1 MDRVIIKNII
11 IVSLILGAIL
21 GVLAPIPYVGLFMLL
36 VALLLAAPIVVI
48 FLIMAGKCDL
58 TTTKDSIIT
67 GAIVGFSTN
76 ITFSIAYSL
85 LMVILSLGFH
95 YSSNF
100 FLTAMIINSPIWLI
114 GVFIIFIGV
123 LTATTNAFSA
133 FATYYII
140 NLIRDMYEKSH
151 PNNDNYKNM

>member
-1 MDRVIIKNII
+1 MNKEVIKNII

-21 GVLAPIPYVGLFMLL
+21 GLLAPVPYVGLIMLL
-36 VALLLAAPIVVI
+36 IALLFASPLVI
-48 FLIMAGKCDL
+48 LYLIMSGKFDL

-67 GAIVGFSTN
+67 GAIVGFSAN
-76 ITFSIAYSL
+76 ITFSIAYSII
-85 LMVILSLGFH
+85 MVILSLVFH

-100 FLTAMIINSPIWLI
+100 FLTAMIINSPIWLTLI
-114 GVFIIFIGV
+114 FIIFIGV

-151 PNNDNYKNM
+151 PNNNDKLM

>member
-1 MDRVIIKNII
+1 MDRDVIKNII
-11 IVSLILGAIL
+11 VVSLILGVFL
-21 GVLAPIPYVGLFMLL
+21 GILAPIPYVGLFMLIF
-36 VALLLAAPIVVI
+36 ALLLASPIVI
-48 FLIMAGKCDL
+48 LFLIMAGKCDL

-85 LMVILSLGFH
+85 IMVILSLGFH

-100 FLTAMIINSPIWLI
+100 FLTAMIINSPIWLT

-123 LTATTNAFSA
+123 LTATTNAFSG
-133 FATYYII
+133 FVTYYII
-140 NLIRDMYEKSH
+140 NLIRDVYEKSH
-151 PNNDNYKNM
+151 PNNDDKTM